1 MFPLKYVIDS
11 NNEFILFNR
20 NSSTIHYDVKRLF
33 DGKIVGAGFCRI
45 RFKGEILCSGRS
57 ESLNVDSRPKLD
69 AEILNNYF
77 SDGNVCFLVDG
88 KTVPFDTLFATSI
101 KDLEDYGFEILDSN
115 ADIHEVKYL

>member
-1 MFPLKYVIDS
+1 MFPLKYVLDS
-11 NNEFILFNR
+11 NNDFILFNR
-20 NSSTIHYDVKRLF
+20 HSSTNHSDVKPF
-33 DGKIVGAGFCRI
+33 FEGKIVGAGFCRI

-57 ESLNVDSRPKLD
+57 ESLNVDSRPELD

-77 SDGNVCFLVDG
+77 SDRNVCFLVDG
-88 KTVPFDTLFATSI
+88 KTVPFNTLFATSI